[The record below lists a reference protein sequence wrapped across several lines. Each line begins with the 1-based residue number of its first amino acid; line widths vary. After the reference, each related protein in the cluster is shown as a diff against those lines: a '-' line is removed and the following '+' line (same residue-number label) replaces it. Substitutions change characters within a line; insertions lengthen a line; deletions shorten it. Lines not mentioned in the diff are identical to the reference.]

1 MGTCEEETSTKKKK
15 GGREWQKM
23 ERKNLMINDAEPV
36 S

>member
-1 MGTCEEETSTKKKK
+1 MGTCEEETSTKKER
-15 GGREWQKM
+15 GEWQKM